1 MILEIYFAA
10 MSILPGLIQVES
22 RGNASSYNAKE
33 DAAGCLQIRP
43 IMVRE
48 AQRLGINFTLD
59 DRWNCE
65 KSMGLFIAL
74 QMVKGR
80 TDPEAMARCWNGGPK
95 GMKKESTLHYWD
107 FTYCCGNHR
116 KTLFSSQDSLTNRE
130 EQPSLT
136 FFL

>member
-1 MILEIYFAA
+1 MILQIYFAA
-10 MSILPGLIQVES
+10 ISILPGLIQVES
-22 RGNASSYNAKE
+22 RGNACAYNE
-33 DAAGCLQIRP
+33 SEQAAGCLQIRP

-65 KSMGLFIAL
+65 KSMALFVAL

-95 GMKKESTLHYWD
+95 GMEKESTLHYWEAVKKANQNQ
-107 FTYCCGNHR
+107 TR
-116 KTLFSSQDSLTNRE
+116 
-130 EQPSLT
+130 
-136 FFL
+136 